1 MRDGHQKKVKPL
13 KISKVMNSVLG
24 LGNIPELW
32 ELKNVTVIQRFKDEK
47 YILIFQKC
55 YIK

>member
-1 MRDGHQKKVKPL
+1 MVIKKVKPL
-13 KISKVMNSVLG
+13 KISKVMNSVLD

-32 ELKNVTVIQRFKDEK
+32 EVNNVTVIQQFKDEK
-47 YILIFQKC
+47 YILIFQKR

>member
-1 MRDGHQKKVKPL
+1 MVIKKVKPL

-24 LGNIPELW
+24 LGNIPEVW
-32 ELKNVTVIQRFKDEK
+32 ELKNVTVIQRFKNEK